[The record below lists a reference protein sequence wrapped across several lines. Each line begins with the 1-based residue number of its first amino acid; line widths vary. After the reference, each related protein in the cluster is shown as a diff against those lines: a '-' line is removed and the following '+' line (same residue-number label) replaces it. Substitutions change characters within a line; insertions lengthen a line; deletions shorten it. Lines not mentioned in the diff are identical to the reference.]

1 VLALLGYC
9 QQQKDLRGSDT
20 AMSQTHRA
28 ASGGEILVSALA
40 SQGVKHVFCVPGESY
55 LAALDALHDSKIEVT
70 VCRQEGGAAMM
81 AEAVGKTTG
90 RPGICFVT
98 RGPGASNAAAGVHI
112 AAQDSTPMI
121 LFIGQVA
128 RGMREREAF
137 QEVDYKAFFGGTAKW
152 VAEID
157 QVSRIPEFISRAF
170 HVATSGRP
178 GPVVLS
184 LPEDVLV
191 EVGDA
196 ALAAPWKQIDTH
208 PGEQQLRQLRSLL
221 DAAYRPVAV
230 VGGSRWTR
238 EACEA
243 FMAFAEREQIP
254 VATSFRR
261 QSLFNADHPCFAGE
275 VGAGIN
281 PKLKALVQESD
292 LLLLIGG
299 RLSELPSAGYTMLEI
314 PEPAQ
319 PLVHVYPGA
328 EELGRVYRPTLGIHA
343 SPASFALAL
352 AGVEQASQRSGEWLD
367 RARTAYL
374 EWTEQPS
381 ANPGAVQIGALINW
395 VRQNVSD
402 DAILTVGAGNYAGWV
417 QRFFRFRQFGTFVA
431 PTSGS
436 MGYGVP
442 AAVAMQRLHPSRTVV
457 AFAGDGCFLMHG
469 QEFATA
475 VQYRLP
481 ILVVVINNGMYGT
494 IRMHQEREYPRRV
507 VATEL
512 VNPNFADYA
521 RAFGGHGEVVER
533 TEQFAAAFGRA
544 RASGKPSIIEVRIDP
559 QAISTTST
567 LDEVRT
573 NALKRQQSE
582 LSKATIG

>member
-1 VLALLGYC
+1 
-9 QQQKDLRGSDT
+9 
-20 AMSQTHRA
+20 MSQTACA
-28 ASGGEILVSALA
+28 ASGGEILVSSLA
-40 SQGVKHVFCVPGESY
+40 SQGVEHVFCVPGESY
-55 LAALDALHDSKIEVT
+55 LAAIDALHDSDIKVT

-81 AEAVGKTTG
+81 AEAVGKATG

-98 RGPGASNAAAGVHI
+98 RGPGASNAAAGIHI

-121 LFIGQVA
+121 LFIGQVE

-157 QVSRIPEFISRAF
+157 RVSRIPEFISRAF

-191 EVGDA
+191 EVGEA
-196 ALAAPWKQIDTH
+196 ALATPWKQIETH
-208 PGEQQLRQLRSLL
+208 PGAQELRQLRALL
-221 DAAYRPVAV
+221 DAASRPIAI
-230 VGGSRWTR
+230 VGGSRWTS
-238 EACEA
+238 EAREA

-254 VATSFRR
+254 VAISFRR
-261 QSLFNADHPCFAGE
+261 QSLFDAEHPCFAGE
-275 VGAGIN
+275 AGAGVN

-292 LLLLIGG
+292 LVLLIGG
-299 RLSELPSAGYTMLEI
+299 RLSELPSASYTMLKI

-343 SPASFALAL
+343 SPTAFALAL
-352 AGVEQASQRSGEWLD
+352 AGVEQGSRRSGEWRE
-367 RARTAYL
+367 RARIAYL

-381 ANPGAVQIGALINW
+381 ANPGAVQIGALIKW
-395 VRQNVSD
+395 VRQNLPD

-442 AAVAMQRLHPSRTVV
+442 AAVAMQRVNPSKTVV

-481 ILVVVINNGMYGT
+481 IVVVVINNGMYGT

-507 VATEL
+507 IATEL

-521 RAFGGHGEVVER
+521 RAFGGHGEIVEN
-533 TEQFAAAFGRA
+533 TEQFASAFGRA
-544 RASGKPSIIEVRIDP
+544 RASGLPSIIEVRIDP

-567 LDEVRT
+567 LDEITT
-573 NALKRQQSE
+573 NALKRQQMAT
-582 LSKATIG
+582 SKAAIG

>member
-1 VLALLGYC
+1 MGQAHHAATGGQLLVKAL
-9 QQQKDLRGSDT
+9 T
-20 AMSQTHRA
+20 
-28 ASGGEILVSALA
+28 I
-40 SQGVKHVFCVPGESY
+40 QGVEHVFCVPGESY
-55 LAALDALHDSKIEVT
+55 LAAIDALHDSKIEVT

-81 AEAVGKTTG
+81 AEAVGKSTG

-121 LFIGQVA
+121 LFIGQVE

-137 QEVDYKAFFGGTAKW
+137 QEIDYKSFFGGVAKW

-157 QVSRIPEFISRAF
+157 SVSRIPEFVSRAF

-184 LPEDVLV
+184 LPEDVLF
-191 EVGDA
+191 EVGEA
-196 ALAAPWKQIDTH
+196 SFAEPWNQIETH
-208 PGEQQLRQLRSLL
+208 PGVEQLQQLRALL
-221 DAAYRPVAV
+221 DVAKRPVAV

-238 EACEA
+238 EACQA
-243 FMAFAEREQIP
+243 FAAFAERERIP
-254 VATSFRR
+254 VAVSFRR
-261 QSLFNADHPCFAGE
+261 QSLFDSEHHCFAGE
-275 VGAGIN
+275 VGAGVN

-299 RLSELPSAGYTMLEI
+299 RLSELPSASYTMVGI

-328 EELGRVYRPTLGIHA
+328 EELGRVYRPTLGINA
-343 SPASFALAL
+343 SPNCFALAL
-352 AGVEQASQRSGEWLD
+352 ADLARGRARDSEWLD
-367 RARTAYL
+367 CARSSYL

-381 ANPGAVQIGALINW
+381 VNPGAVQIGALIKW

-469 QEFATA
+469 QEFSTA
-475 VQYRLP
+475 VQYGLP
-481 ILVVVINNGMYGT
+481 VIVIVINNGMYGT

-507 VATEL
+507 IATDL

-521 RAFGGHGEVVER
+521 RAFGGHGEVVEA

-544 RASGKPSIIEVRIDP
+544 QASGKPSIIEVRIDP

-567 LDEVRT
+567 LNDIRT
-573 NALKRQQSE
+573 SALRRKEMEAPS
-582 LSKATIG
+582 ATTN

>member
-1 VLALLGYC
+1 MGQA
-9 QQQKDLRGSDT
+9 
-20 AMSQTHRA
+20 HRA
-28 ASGGEILVSALA
+28 ASGGEILVKALA
-40 SQGVKHVFCVPGESY
+40 IQGVEHVFCVPGESY
-55 LAALDALHDSKIEVT
+55 LAAIDALHDSEIKVT

-98 RGPGASNAAAGVHI
+98 RGPGASNAAAGIHV
-112 AAQDSTPMI
+112 ASQDSTPMI
-121 LFIGQVA
+121 LFIGQVE

-137 QEVDYKAFFGGTAKW
+137 QEVDYKGFFGGMAKW

-157 QVSRIPEFISRAF
+157 RASRIPEFVSRAF

-184 LPEDVLV
+184 LPEDVLF
-191 EVGDA
+191 EVSEA
-196 ALAAPWKQIDTH
+196 SFPHPWRQIETH
-208 PGEQQLRQLRSLL
+208 PGTAEMGQLRSLL
-221 DAAYRPVAV
+221 DTAKRPVAI

-238 EACEA
+238 DACRT

-261 QSLFNADHPCFAGE
+261 QSLFSADHPCFAGE
-275 VGAGIN
+275 VGAGVN
-281 PKLKALVQESD
+281 PKLKALVTESD
-292 LLLLIGG
+292 LLLLVGG
-299 RLSELPSAGYTMLEI
+299 RLSELPSASYTMVEI

-343 SPASFALAL
+343 SPDQFALAL
-352 AGVEQASQRSGEWLD
+352 AGAEPGRPRSGEWLE

-381 ANPGAVQIGALINW
+381 ANPGAVQMGALIKW
-395 VRQNVSD
+395 VRQHVPD

-417 QRFFRFRQFGTFVA
+417 QRFFRFREFGTFVA

-442 AAVAMQRLHPSRTVV
+442 AAIAMQRLHPSRTVI

-475 VQYRLP
+475 VQYGLP
-481 ILVVVINNGMYGT
+481 VIVIIINNGMYGT

-507 VATEL
+507 IATDL
-512 VNPNFADYA
+512 TNPNFADYA
-521 RAFGGHGEVVER
+521 RAFGGHGEVVES
-533 TEQFAAAFGRA
+533 TEQFAAAFERA

-559 QAISTTST
+559 QTISTTST
-567 LDEVRT
+567 LDEIRIS
-573 NALKRQQSE
+573 ALKRQQAES
-582 LSKATIG
+582 SSTKAN